1 MATTIGDVITP
12 GQVKA
17 FTVRETK
24 PGALKDLAPQYKQ
37 LLTEPV
43 TASLTTVNNKGE
55 MQVTPVWVGND
66 GTYLE
71 LNSVRGRKKDRNLRS
86 NGKVTLLLM
95 NPKNPY
101 HWMSINGKVVDIVD
115 EDDKARGRACDPEYR
130 LAGTPLRQ
138 PDPVSLPGSERRGA
152 GTLQGGTDADPDLRQ
167 PLSRST
173 GLQVSLAGWA
183 AQDPQPALL
192 HGLRSSHTT
201 TNDGANCCTAGGQ
214 PSPPPER

>member
-12 GQVKA
+12 GQEKA

-24 PGALKDLAPQYKQ
+24 PGALKDLAPHYKQ

-43 TASLTTVNNKGE
+43 TAALATVNNKGE

-86 NGKVTLLLM
+86 NGKVTLLFM

-101 HWMSINGKVVDIVD
+101 HWMSINGKVVDIID
-115 EDDKARGRACDPEYR
+115 EDDKARGQ
-130 LAGTPLRQ
+130 LATKSI
-138 PDPVSLPGSERRGA
+138 D
-152 GTLQGGTDADPDLRQ
+152 
-167 PLSRST
+167 
-173 GLQVSLAGWA
+173 SLALRYVN
-183 AQDPQPALL
+183 QTPYPFRDPRGEVRVLYKVEPTQILTFGNP
-192 HGLRSSHTT
+192 
-201 TNDGANCCTAGGQ
+201 
-214 PSPPPER
+214 

>member
-115 EDDKARGRACDPEYR
+115 EDDKARGR
-130 LAGTPLRQ
+130 LATQ
-138 PDPVSLPGSERRGA
+138 SIDSL
-152 GTLQGGTDADPDLRQ
+152 
-167 PLSRST
+167 
-173 GLQVSLAGWA
+173 
-183 AQDPQPALL
+183 
-192 HGLRSSHTT
+192 GLRYVNQTPYPFRDPRGEVRVLYKVEPT
-201 TNDGANCCTAGGQ
+201 QILTFGN
-214 PSPPPER
+214 P